1 MITDTKTEPSIAKAA
16 QAELCAEETAVR
28 DPTSLDATTLPHA
41 RLVCS
46 FNGSLGTSMPSGAY
60 EAFSEHFSVSDDIH
74 LTLLNS
80 LNMAGFVLG
89 PLLFGPLS
97 EYVGR
102 RPVLVVSFV
111 GYVAFM
117 LACSGAPS
125 YGSLL
130 VFRLLC
136 GINGAAPLTVVG
148 GLCADILDDPSQRG
162 AAIAVYMAMNSLAG
176 LVGPIISGVVS
187 PHSWRWPFWAAA
199 IVAAPGIPLVLTLPE
214 TYGPV
219 LHNKRIRERAKNGQ
233 CVEGDELT
241 ETHPFDTFMAFLQ
254 RPQVWHIFQVI
265 VVGVIIALCG
275 FFVYT
280 RWYDQSVKAGKPWAQ
295 REIYRRLPIACLA
308 SPWFV
313 FQSFYKVSN
322 LILKSLSM
330 VVSLFWLGWTS
341 WKSISPVVTSLGG
354 IFFGIGFQLIFMSML
369 NYITDVF
376 RQRSASAHAGAS
388 CIRSVGA
395 VVIPLSAGPMFSR
408 LGIHWASSLLGFLA
422 LIMGVIPFVFIGY
435 AALIV
440 EGESDLK
447 NHSLD
452 DVVPKKSIGD
462 LAEPEDTTQPVGFW
476 ASLTRRSANKDLD
489 AIATERSVFDNPDLA
504 QFYQPK
510 EDYENLHRFDPN
522 ERWTHRE
529 EQAVRRKT
537 DLKIF
542 LWILVMFFGLNIDR
556 GNLGNA
562 AADNLLNDLKINTND
577 YNNAQNMYR
586 VGFLIAEIP
595 SQMIGKR
602 LGPDRWIPVQIMLWS
617 LASGGQFFMHNRA
630 GFFACRFFIGLF
642 MGGFIPDSILYLSY
656 FYKKSEMP
664 IRLAFF
670 WFVDSMSGVIAS
682 FMAYGILHMRGVAGR
697 EGWRWLFLLEALISF
712 VLGALSF
719 LFLVPGPTQTK
730 TWWNP
735 DGYFSEREEKIIV
748 NRVLRDDPSKSD
760 MHNREAITLP
770 MLWKSLKD
778 YDLWPV
784 YLIGILFE
792 IPTSPPKT
800 YLTLSLKALGFSTFN
815 TTLLVIPATVFAA
828 VNMLWVTYLT
838 ERFHQIAIIGLLAQ
852 VWVLP
857 LLVIE
862 YTSVQ
867 KLAPWGQYALTF
879 MILGQPSVHAA
890 QVSWCSRLSNA
901 VRTRAVSA
909 ALYNITIQLS
919 GIASSNIYR
928 EDDKPHYYRGNKN
941 LIGITV
947 GAIAAYAFAKVYYTF
962 RNKHKRDH
970 WNKMTGEEKAYYLQ
984 HSHHQG
990 NKRLDFLFDS

>member
-1 MITDTKTEPSIAKAA
+1 MGTNTMIEVHPNGRTTP
-16 QAELCAEETAVR
+16 QEE
-28 DPTSLDATTLPHA
+28 
-41 RLVCS
+41 
-46 FNGSLGTSMPSGAY
+46 
-60 EAFSEHFSVSDDIH
+60 
-74 LTLLNS
+74 
-80 LNMAGFVLG
+80 
-89 PLLFGPLS
+89 
-97 EYVGR
+97 
-102 RPVLVVSFV
+102 
-111 GYVAFM
+111 
-117 LACSGAPS
+117 
-125 YGSLL
+125 
-130 VFRLLC
+130 
-136 GINGAAPLTVVG
+136 
-148 GLCADILDDPSQRG
+148 
-162 AAIAVYMAMNSLAG
+162 
-176 LVGPIISGVVS
+176 
-187 PHSWRWPFWAAA
+187 
-199 IVAAPGIPLVLTLPE
+199 
-214 TYGPV
+214 
-219 LHNKRIRERAKNGQ
+219 
-233 CVEGDELT
+233 
-241 ETHPFDTFMAFLQ
+241 FD
-254 RPQVWHIFQVI
+254 
-265 VVGVIIALCG
+265 
-275 FFVYT
+275 
-280 RWYDQSVKAGKPWAQ
+280 K
-295 REIYRRLPIACLA
+295 
-308 SPWFV
+308 
-313 FQSFYKVSN
+313 
-322 LILKSLSM
+322 
-330 VVSLFWLGWTS
+330 
-341 WKSISPVVTSLGG
+341 
-354 IFFGIGFQLIFMSML
+354 
-369 NYITDVF
+369 
-376 RQRSASAHAGAS
+376 
-388 CIRSVGA
+388 
-395 VVIPLSAGPMFSR
+395 
-408 LGIHWASSLLGFLA
+408 
-422 LIMGVIPFVFIGY
+422 
-435 AALIV
+435 
-440 EGESDLK
+440 K

-452 DVVPKKSIGD
+452 DVVPKKSISD
-462 LAEPEDTTQPVGFW
+462 LAEPEDTAQPIGFW
-476 ASLTRRSANKDLD
+476 ASLTRRNTPKDLD
-489 AIATERSVFDNPDLA
+489 AIATERSVFDNSELA
-504 QFYQPK
+504 QFYQPHP
-510 EDYENLHRFDPN
+510 DYENQHRFDPD

-537 DLKIF
+537 DVRIF

-562 AADNLLNDLKINTND
+562 AADNLLNDLQIDTND

-602 LGPDRWIPVQIMLWS
+602 LGPDRWIPVQIILWS

-697 EGWRWLFLLEALISF
+697 EGWRWLFLLEALISL

-735 DGYFSEREEKIIV
+735 DGYFNEREEKIIV

-760 MHNREAITLP
+760 MHNRESITLP

-828 VNMLWVTYLT
+828 VNLLWVTYLT

-852 VWVLP
+852 IWVLP
-857 LLVIE
+857 LLIIE

-928 EDDKPHYYRGNKN
+928 EDDKPHYHRGNKN

-947 GAIAAYAFAKVYYTF
+947 GTIAAYAFAKVYYAF
-962 RNKHKRDH
+962 RNKYKRDR
-970 WNKMTGEEKAYYLQ
+970 WNKMTSEEKAYYLQ
-984 HSHHQG
+984 HSHDQG
-990 NKRLDFLFDS
+990 NKRLDFFFDS